1 MFYPCKYLNNI
12 KVLFIIT
19 PDNPFLD
26 RLLLYC
32 LFHEWQHIK
41 RKPNWFIKLINIYLF
56 TNQILWWF
64 LYYYN
69 VFLILHRSKASFIS
83 LINLIRNSKEIP
95 RHVLQSWLLR
105 YDVINYKMENHLS
118 SNTTFYFL
126 LTNMIS

>member
-1 MFYPCKYLNNI
+1 MKRKFYPCKYLNNI

-19 PDNPFLD
+19 LDNPFLD
-26 RLLLYC
+26 RLLLCC
-32 LFHEWQHIK
+32 LFYEWQHVK

-64 LYYYN
+64 N
-69 VFLILHRSKASFIS
+69 VFLILHRSKASFIC
-83 LINLIRNSKEIP
+83 LIYLIRNSKEIP